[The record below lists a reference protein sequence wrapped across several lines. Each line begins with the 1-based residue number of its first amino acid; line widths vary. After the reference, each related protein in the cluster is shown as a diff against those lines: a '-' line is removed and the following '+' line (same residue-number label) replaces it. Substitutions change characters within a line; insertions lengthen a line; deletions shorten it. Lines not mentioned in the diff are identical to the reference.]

1 MLADSNTSKQ
11 KVSAG
16 SVLRPGHA
24 VLQKFLFND
33 RYHLTVSE
41 LAQVCPTMKN
51 LMVQTTPFNCCRTS
65 LLFLLLIIL
74 LKVRAA
80 YFKADSSIL
89 GSLQC
94 LLCSAGAP
102 STCASSTINFLDVGI
117 LFLDEVDPSRAVWC
131 NYCLTVCAEAFSQLL
146 KYFSKLLGR

>member
-1 MLADSNTSKQ
+1 MLVDLNTSKQ
-11 KVSAG
+11 KVTAG

-24 VLQKFLFND
+24 ALRKFLFND
-33 RYHLTVSE
+33 RYHLTVSA
-41 LAQVCPTMKN
+41 LAQVCPTMNN
-51 LMVQTTPFNCCRTS
+51 LMVLTTSFNCCRAS

-74 LKVRAA
+74 LKVRAV

-102 STCASSTINFLDVGI
+102 STRASSTINFLDVGI
-117 LFLDEVDPSRAVWC
+117 LFLDEVDSSRVVGC
-131 NYCLTVCAEAFSQLL
+131 NYYLTVCAEAFSQLL
-146 KYFSKLLGR
+146 KYSSKSLGR